1 MRLFTATTATLFLVA
16 LVHAQGFRE
25 FRIPAHRIGTVSLST
40 SMYGSGGTGHSD
52 ADGSTNISHNGSL
65 YLNGR
70 YYYDSE
76 ELGWQIEPEF
86 SLPYS
91 TSRNKN
97 RQTDTDGN
105 RTWESINANLTEEL
119 DVSANVIYFP
129 LPSAF
134 GLEAAGRTVIGTRRL
149 WEHYEYQFVR
159 STQVQ
164 TNSRLRDIE
173 TNSITYA
180 GNIEVGAGWGR
191 IRNAG
196 GVYTAYEIE
205 RKLKELR
212 YLSGDLSSATRQ
224 KLIDNAYLASKL
236 FSKHYFAAKY
246 YWQSVETILKSDS
259 AYVVPLD
266 AYAVHRLTE
275 YPVSTISHWRGMR
288 AGLYGRYLHV
298 NQLDMKSHE
307 EYSYDL
313 YEPYEYFDTLAF
325 GSSTTRTRTDDVLFG
340 PRVQGYF
347 PLSMGWQINADSKLE
362 RRILPADD
370 GFAWSSYLSVQHLL
384 DDRWS
389 FEYEFEHLRWLED
402 QKDRNRT
409 HGGAWVASNK
419 LTLRYYLSDAIV
431 LWLSADYFQL
441 RMEEYI
447 PNENDLWDAEDFRK
461 EYQYNLSVSYF
472 LHGRAD
478 SGQHQDIRQRIQ
490 RGDNYPSTYELPYYF
505 VYNMPRRR

>member
-1 MRLFTATTATLFLVA
+1 MRLFTTATATLCLVA

-25 FRIPAHRIGTVSLST
+25 FRIPTHRIGTVSVNT
-40 SMYGSGGTGHSD
+40 SMFGSGSSGHTDAEGGTSSSHYGSLG
-52 ADGSTNISHNGSL
+52 
-65 YLNGR
+65 LNGL
-70 YYYDSE
+70 YFYDSDN
-76 ELGWQIEPEF
+76 LSWQFEPEF

-97 RQTDTDGN
+97 RQTDTYGN
-105 RTWESINANLTEEL
+105 RNSEGAYANLTEEL

-134 GLEAAGRTVIGTRRL
+134 GLEAAGRTVIGTSQL
-149 WEHYEYQFVR
+149 WDHYEWEYVS
-159 STQVQ
+159 STQVH
-164 TNSRLRDIE
+164 TNLRLRDIE
-173 TNSITYA
+173 TNSIAYA
-180 GNIEVGAGWGR
+180 GNIEVGAGWGK

-205 RKLKELR
+205 RKLKELH
-212 YLSGDLSSATRQ
+212 YLSGDLSTDTRQ
-224 KLIDNAYLASKL
+224 KLIDNAYLSSEL
-236 FSKHYFAAKY
+236 FSKYYFASKY
-246 YWQSVETILKSDS
+246 YWQSVETILKSDP

-266 AYAVHRLTE
+266 AFAVHRLTE

-298 NQLDMKSHE
+298 NRSDVESRE
-307 EYSYDL
+307 EFTRDL
-313 YEPYEYFDTLAF
+313 YEQNEYFDTLAF
-325 GSSTTRTRTDDVLFG
+325 GSSTTRIRTDDVLFG

-370 GFAWSSYLSVQHLL
+370 GFAWSSYLSIEHLL

-409 HGGAWVASNK
+409 HGGMWVASNK
-419 LTLRYYLSDAIV
+419 LTLRYYLSDTIV

-441 RMEEYI
+441 RTEEYI
-447 PNENDLWDAEDFRK
+447 PNVNDLWDVEDFRK
-461 EYQYNLSVSYF
+461 EFQYNLSVSYF
-472 LHGRAD
+472 LHGRAG
-478 SGQHQDIRQRIQ
+478 SGQHRDISQRIQ
-490 RGDNYPSTYELPYYF
+490 RGDSYPSAYELPYYL
-505 VYNMPRRR
+505 VYNVLRRP